1 MSDQAPTPQNAVTQ
15 AAGDVPAVEQA
26 AAAVVTDV
34 HDAKLPSEA
43 EIAAATHAVD
53 LVYTDTSAVVKEAK
67 AGYKTTEFWLTTVLA
82 VLTLLGTFPLPGK
95 FEAVVAGALTA
106 AYTVSRGLAKAGV
119 ANVEPDQR
127 A

>member
-1 MSDQAPTPQNAVTQ
+1 MSDQAPTTAVDQ
-15 AAGDVPAVEQA
+15 AAADIPAVEA
-26 AAAVVTDV
+26 AAKDVVTDV

-53 LVYTDTSAVVKEAK
+53 LVYADAPGVVKEAK

-82 VLTLLGTFPLPGK
+82 ILTLLGTFPLPPK
-95 FEAVVAGALTA
+95 FEAVVAGALAA
-106 AYTVSRGLAKAGV
+106 AYSISRGLAKAGV
-119 ANVEPDQR
+119 ANVQPDQS